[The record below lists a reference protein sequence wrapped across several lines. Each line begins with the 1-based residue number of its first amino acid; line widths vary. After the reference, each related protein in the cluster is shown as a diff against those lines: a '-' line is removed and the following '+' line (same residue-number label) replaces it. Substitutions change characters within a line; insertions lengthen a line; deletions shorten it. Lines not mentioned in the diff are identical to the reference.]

1 MPKKAPALAILLAVL
16 LAALPGCKQ
25 LKEWISPGDK
35 ELDQI
40 AADNA
45 EAAAAIEAEAAK
57 PAPKPEPKMNE
68 TLYIEIAARSVLIR
82 QKFAETPD
90 EAETEIEKVHEKLGV
105 TAAEYKE
112 FLRALGPKADTLQKQ
127 VQEKM
132 QTLEN
137 EYK

>member
-1 MPKKAPALAILLAVL
+1 MTRKTLVWAALFAVL

-35 ELDQI
+35 ELAQI
-40 AADNA
+40 DADNA
-45 EAAAAIEAEAAK
+45 EAEAALEAEAAK

-68 TLYIEIAARSVLIR
+68 ALYIEIAARSVLIR

-90 EAETEIEKVHEKLGV
+90 EAEAEIEKVYEKLGV
-105 TAAEYKE
+105 TGAEYKE
-112 FLRALGPKADTLQKQ
+112 FLRALGPKADALQKQ

-132 QTLEN
+132 QTLEH